1 MYECSNA
8 QSVRILPLENRPEF
22 GLRFD
27 ILGCPH
33 EGEQRNQRP
42 LWLPKTTTPN
52 MPQTLAFC
60 STDKTTCARTFNSL
74 RITDWMTFYCP
85 PGCAKYFVAGTLVYS
100 ADSHICAAAIHAGV
114 IQNNIGGDCI
124 VMRVPRQHVYLGSTE
139 NGITSGDLNNP
150 LGVSYTFAD
159 GEPRCAAPDWEEFA
173 GFCYKTFE
181 GKKNWADAQ
190 QVCRGFG
197 AELVSIRSEMEQAS
211 VKNVSHLET
220 SDMWTGLNDLALPG
234 TLVWSDCRAVTF
246 THWAAG
252 EPIQRVG
259 LDQHCVAVLRQT
271 GRWKRM
277 SCAQVNSFMC
287 KMPTAHFPIAVS
299 VSNGPRAQGED

>member
-33 EGEQRNQRP
+33 E
-42 LWLPKTTTPN
+42 
-52 MPQTLAFC
+52 
-60 STDKTTCARTFNSL
+60 DKTTCARTFNSL